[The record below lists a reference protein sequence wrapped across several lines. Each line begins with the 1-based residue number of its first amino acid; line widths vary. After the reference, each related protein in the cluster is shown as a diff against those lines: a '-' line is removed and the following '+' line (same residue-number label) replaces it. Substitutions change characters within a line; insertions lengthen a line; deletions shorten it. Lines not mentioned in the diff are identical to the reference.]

1 MRTRS
6 TLTPQQRERLVEL
19 FEAGQG
25 AWSAASQLKVG
36 RKAVERLHMRWQ
48 LHGRLCLV
56 ERPSKQSYSYEI
68 KKEVVERFLAGEAYM
83 QLAVAFELSSP
94 QLARTWV
101 SQWRLGGDE
110 ALRPKPKGR
119 PKGLAKPAALTAED
133 RLRRENQRLRA
144 ENAYLK
150 KLRDL
155 RN

>member
-1 MRTRS
+1 M
-6 TLTPQQRERLVEL
+6 
-19 FEAGQG
+19 
-25 AWSAASQLKVG
+25 G